1 MYLVLARPWR
11 GWAVGIPWPSLGCG
25 ATQYHVELLATQ
37 SELTRLDLNLVL
49 SLDSNADLRL
59 VTQI

>member
-11 GWAVGIPWPSLGCG
+11 GWAVGIPWPSLECG

-37 SELTRLDLNLVL
+37 SESNRLNLDLVL
-49 SLDSNADLRL
+49 RLDSNADLRL